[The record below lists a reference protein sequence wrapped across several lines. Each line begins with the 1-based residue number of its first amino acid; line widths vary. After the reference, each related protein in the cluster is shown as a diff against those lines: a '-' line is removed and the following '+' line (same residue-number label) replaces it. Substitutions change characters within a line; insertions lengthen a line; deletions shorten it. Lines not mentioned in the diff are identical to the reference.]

1 MNNND
6 IVTNHRYEN
15 NLKKIII
22 NDFQQEFQ
30 YFKIFN
36 WQNLIITSLPY
47 LNNFEFKFICSLL
60 ENLIDS
66 RRDSDDSYL
75 YVEHVQ
81 FLKIIVNLIN
91 LKHLNISFKGKIDI
105 ISVLLEILKQSP
117 QHSSLTIDSFILPI
131 LFNDDE
137 LCKYLNRIIKKLDI
151 YK

>member
-1 MNNND
+1 MG
-6 IVTNHRYEN
+6 I
-15 NLKKIII
+15 LFFPI
-22 NDFQQEFQ
+22 
-30 YFKIFN
+30 
-36 WQNLIITSLPY
+36 
-47 LNNFEFKFICSLL
+47 LNQ
-60 ENLIDS
+60 
-66 RRDSDDSYL
+66 
-75 YVEHVQ
+75 HVQ